1 MTDLLERYVYGDAIP
16 APTRRALE
24 EAVAAD
30 PLERRR
36 VDELVEAGDQALL
49 ATVLDDVLAL
59 TMAPRRS
66 RLERL
71 LIACRMPEPT
81 ARLVAATPALRWAW
95 IAAVGV
101 VLLFAAG
108 AAGEGWQDADRL
120 TILLAVAPLV
130 PVIGVAAAFSA
141 STDPAQEVATA
152 AAISGFR
159 LLMIRTL
166 SVLGGSIAVTLVIT
180 LLSRHADGWLRVAW
194 ILPGLATTS
203 ATLVLATRTRIAS
216 AAGVIACAWLVL
228 VIVVAEIADDA
239 VAPYRWPGQLVAIAA
254 TVCASAILVSRRRL
268 LDRLELR

>member
-1 MTDLLERYVYGDAIP
+1 MTDLLERYVAGVPIP
-16 APTRRALE
+16 TPIRRALE
-24 EAVAAD
+24 DAIAAD
-30 PLERRR
+30 PIERGRATEI
-36 VDELVEAGDQALL
+36 VAANDGAFL
-49 ATVLDDVLAL
+49 AAVLDDVVAL

-71 LIACRMPEPT
+71 LLVCRMPEPT

-108 AAGEGWQDADRL
+108 AAGEGWRDADRL
-120 TILLAVAPLV
+120 AVLLALAPLV
-130 PVIGVAAAFSA
+130 PVVGVAAAFSA
-141 STDPAQEVATA
+141 ATDPTQEVATA

-166 SVLGGSIAVTLVIT
+166 SVLGGSIAVTLAIT

-203 ATLVLATRTRIAS
+203 ATLVLATRTRIAT
-216 AAGVIACAWLVL
+216 AAGVIGCAWLL
-228 VIVVAEIADDA
+228 IVIAISEVVDDA
-239 VAPYRWPGQLVAIAA
+239 VAPYRWPGQLVAIVVTAS
-254 TVCASAILVSRRRL
+254 ASAILVGRRRH

>member
-1 MTDLLERYVYGDAIP
+1 MTDLLERYVAGDAIP

-30 PLERRR
+30 PIERRR
-36 VDELVEAGDQALL
+36 ASELVEANDAALL

-71 LIACRMPEPT
+71 LLVCRMPEPT

-108 AAGEGWQDADRL
+108 AAGEGWRDADRL
-120 TILLAVAPLV
+120 AVLLALAPLV
-130 PVIGVAAAFSA
+130 PVVGVAAAFSA

-166 SVLGGSIAVTLVIT
+166 SVLGGSIAVTLAIT

-203 ATLVLATRTRIAS
+203 ATLVLATRTRIAT
-216 AAGVIACAWLVL
+216 AAGVIACAWLVI
-228 VIVVAEIADDA
+228 VIVISEIADDA
-239 VAPYRWPGQLVAIAA
+239 IAPYRWPGQLVAIAVTA
-254 TVCASAILVSRRRL
+254 CASAILVGRRRH
-268 LDRLELR
+268 LDRMELR

>member
-1 MTDLLERYVYGDAIP
+1 MTDLVERYIAGDVIP

-30 PLERRR
+30 PVERRR
-36 VDELVEAGDQALL
+36 ATGLVEADHARVL

-71 LIACRMPEPT
+71 LLVCRMPEPT

-108 AAGEGWQDADRL
+108 AAGEGWREADRL
-120 TILLAVAPLV
+120 TVLLALAPLV
-130 PVIGVAAAFSA
+130 PVVGVAAAFSV

-159 LLMIRTL
+159 LVMIRTL
-166 SVLGGSIAVTLVIT
+166 SVLGGSIAVTLAIT
-180 LLSRHADGWLRVAW
+180 LLSRHADGWLRLAW
-194 ILPGLATTS
+194 IIPGLATTS
-203 ATLVLATRTRIAS
+203 ATLVLATRTRIAR
-216 AAGVIACAWLVL
+216 AAGMVACTWL
-228 VIVVAEIADDA
+228 VIVIVTAEATDDA
-239 VAPYRWPGQLVAIAA
+239 VAPYRWPGQLVAVAL
-254 TVCASAILVSRRRL
+254 TLGASAMLVGRRRH
-268 LDRLELR
+268 LDRLELP

>member
-1 MTDLLERYVYGDAIP
+1 MTDLVERFVGGDRIP

-30 PLERRR
+30 PAERRR
-36 VDELVEAGDQALL
+36 AGELVETNDGALL

-71 LIACRMPEPT
+71 LLVCRMPEPT

-108 AAGEGWQDADRL
+108 AAGEGWRDTDRL
-120 TILLAVAPLV
+120 AVLLALAPLV

-141 STDPAQEVATA
+141 STDPTQEVATA

-166 SVLGGSIAVTLVIT
+166 SVLGGSIAVTLAMT

-203 ATLVLATRTRIAS
+203 ATLVLATRTRIAT
-216 AAGVIACAWLVL
+216 AAGLIGCAWLVT
-228 VIVVAEIADDA
+228 VIVVSEVVDDA
-239 VAPYRWPGQLVAIAA
+239 IAPYRWPGQLAAIVVTA
-254 TVCASAILVSRRRL
+254 CASAILVGRRRH

>member
-1 MTDLLERYVYGDAIP
+1 MTDLLERYVAGDAIP

-30 PLERRR
+30 PIERRR
-36 VDELVEAGDQALL
+36 AGELVEANDGALL

-59 TMAPRRS
+59 VMAPRRS

-95 IAAVGV
+95 ISAVGV

-108 AAGEGWQDADRL
+108 AAEDGWRDADRL
-120 TILLAVAPLV
+120 TMLLALAPLV
-130 PVIGVAAAFSA
+130 PVVGVAAAFSA
-141 STDPAQEVATA
+141 STDPTQEVATA

-166 SVLGGSIAVTLVIT
+166 AVLAGSIAVTLLIT
-180 LLSRHADGWLRVAW
+180 LLSRA
-194 ILPGLATTS
+194 
-203 ATLVLATRTRIAS
+203 
-216 AAGVIACAWLVL
+216 
-228 VIVVAEIADDA
+228 
-239 VAPYRWPGQLVAIAA
+239 
-254 TVCASAILVSRRRL
+254 RRRL
-268 LDRLELR
+268 APRRMDPSRSRHDIGDTRARHADANRQARPA

>member
-1 MTDLLERYVYGDAIP
+1 MTDLLERYVAGDAIP

-30 PLERRR
+30 PIERRR
-36 VDELVEAGDQALL
+36 AGELVEANDGALL

-95 IAAVGV
+95 ISAVGV

-108 AAGEGWQDADRL
+108 AAEEGWRDADRL
-120 TILLAVAPLV
+120 TVLLALAPLV

-141 STDPAQEVATA
+141 STDPTQEVATA

-166 SVLGGSIAVTLVIT
+166 AVLAGSIAVTLSIT

-203 ATLVLATRTRIAS
+203 ATLVLATRMRIAS

-239 VAPYRWPGQLVAIAA
+239 VAPYRWPGQLVAIAVTA
-254 TVCASAILVSRRRL
+254 CASAVLVHRRRH
-268 LDRLELR
+268 LDRMELR